1 MYIAMNRFK
10 VSTPRAEEFEQ
21 VWAERQSH
29 LDEVPGFSGFKLLR
43 GPDQE
48 GVTLFASHSTW
59 ASKDAF
65 VSWTESESF
74 RKAHSGA
81 RTSEGVVLGPPQFEG
96 FEVVLEK

>member
-10 VSTPRAEEFEQ
+10 VATPRAEEFEK

-43 GPDQE
+43 APDQE

-65 VSWTESESF
+65 VKWTESESF

-81 RTSEGVVLGPPQFEG
+81 RTPDGVVLGPPQFEG